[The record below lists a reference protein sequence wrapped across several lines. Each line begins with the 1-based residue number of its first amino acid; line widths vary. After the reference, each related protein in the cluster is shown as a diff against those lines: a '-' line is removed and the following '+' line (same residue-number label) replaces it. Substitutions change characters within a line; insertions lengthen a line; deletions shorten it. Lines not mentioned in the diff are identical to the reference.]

1 MAENGK
7 KRKQA
12 PNVEVKFPPSFIKEY
27 FTDKGKN
34 LADFKKE
41 VMDMY
46 KGKAPVMVD
55 EETLI
60 NLEEIV
66 TSLGDES
73 KTEIGINGIKFYN
86 MSGIN
91 GRDLSDK
98 IRKCSKTFNKL
109 RNGATE

>member
-7 KRKQA
+7 RKQA
-12 PNVEVKFPPSFIKEY
+12 QNVVVKFPPSFIKEHV
-27 FTDKGKN
+27 TGKGKN

-46 KGKAPVMVD
+46 KGQAPVM
-55 EETLI
+55 
-60 NLEEIV
+60 LEQESLSDLKEIV

-73 KTEIGINGIKFYN
+73 KAEIGINGIKFYN
-86 MSGIN
+86 HSGIN

-98 IRKCSKTFNKL
+98 IRKCSKSFNKL
-109 RNGATE
+109 NNGTTE